1 MRSPP
6 VETPT
11 VLMLRRERAHSH
23 AQSARSTG
31 QPGALPRVP
40 ASAKYVGKGQV
51 LPKGMDRWLPPTE
64 VVERR
69 NKPLKHPLASESRAC
84 GTGFIETETTDGQR
98 TQEAR

>member
-6 VETPT
+6 VELPT

-51 LPKGMDRWLPPTE
+51 LPKGMDRWLPPSRGRQ
-64 VVERR
+64 RR
-69 NKPLKHPLASESRAC
+69 NKPLKHPLAVELGAPRELDS
-84 GTGFIETETTDGQR
+84 ETETTDGQR